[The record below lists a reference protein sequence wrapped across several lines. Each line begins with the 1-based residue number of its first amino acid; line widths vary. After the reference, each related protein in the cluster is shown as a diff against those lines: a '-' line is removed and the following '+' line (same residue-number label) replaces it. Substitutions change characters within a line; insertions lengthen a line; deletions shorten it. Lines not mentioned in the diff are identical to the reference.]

1 METGPTAAAIKTCE
15 FHAQSSLNWKID
27 KTNNNPQFQFHYK
40 KPQHDLCLIS
50 QNHLTLSLHTPQME
64 NTLHCLLPKIESFN
78 VLIIPITKYQPN
90 SQKQHSKHSDRNKS
104 SNNSNNNNN
113 PEIKTTKPK

>member
-1 METGPTAAAIKTCE
+1 METGPTTAEIKTWE
-15 FHAQSSLNWKID
+15 FHAQSSLNWKIE
-27 KTNNNPQFQFHYK
+27 KTNNNTQFQLLYK

-50 QNHLTLSLHTPQME
+50 QSHLTLSLHTSQME
-64 NTLHCLLPKIESFN
+64 NTLHCPLQRIESFN

-90 SQKQHSKHSDRNKS
+90 SQKQHSKHTDRNKS